1 MSRSIFSA
9 VLVALHALSASAQ
22 VNVDTTAFSAQ
33 LASGSGV
40 LQSLRPKSA
49 STFDFSPTD
58 YFPFRNGNGNYHTG
72 DLTLR
77 FRQDASANW
86 TSADTAANRNIALT
100 TSDQDGRYSTVL
112 NPALPQVG
120 STLNVTRTWSQLDGD
135 LALEFTIS
143 NNAQGSVEIGSLGFP
158 IEFNNIFTNRTAV
171 DTSNK
176 CVLVDPFIGL
186 HAGYLQ
192 VTRLTG
198 TGPELVV
205 TPLGD
210 ETKFEGWRFLTE
222 PRNAQLPYRQQTYEG
237 NYAWDVFT
245 KAFAEQ
251 EWKDAQPWNPPTSR
265 TLEVGQSM
273 TVGLRFSVAPSV
285 QEIENTVADAG
296 VPVAVGIP
304 GYVLPADLEGRL
316 FINSKQAIQSVVSDP
331 EGNINVRADADVN
344 GWKAFTLTA
353 GANAFGRSRLVVT
366 YDGGKQ
372 QVVQYHLAKDAATT
386 LEGMSNFLTTK
397 QWFTDSSDPFNR
409 SPSVLS
415 YDHEVGN
422 FVLQDQRAWIAG
434 ISDEGGAGSFLAA
447 GMKQA
452 FSPDPAEVAKMEAFV
467 NETVWGDLQFL
478 SGNKTYGVKKSL
490 FFYEPAALPDYQYS
504 TSINWNTW
512 SAWNRAA
519 AFATDRAYDYVHV
532 SNLYWS
538 LYRAGKSNPDLL
550 TQQTPEWYL
559 RQAHETVMFVYGN
572 NQVGYGD
579 VGLMGETIWGYILNS
594 LREEGL
600 TAEADEFEG
609 AMRERQTLWSTQANP
624 FGSEMAWDSTGQ
636 EGVYYWSKY
645 FNDQATADKTLA
657 SIRGFMPTIP
667 HWGYNG
673 NARRYWDFIYAG
685 KYMGIER
692 QIHHYGSGLN
702 SLPLLENYRLSSDPS
717 SLENIYDLRVGYGG
731 NQGPLSNIQEDGFGS
746 MAFHSFPE
754 DLFWDPYSGD
764 YGPNFVGHALGAAT
778 YLVQHPT
785 FGWVS
790 FGGNVVSQ
798 SGDEVTVE
806 PKDTLRKR
814 VYVSP
819 LGAYLTIDAGTVTSF
834 SYNAQAKTLSMT
846 VNAREAPEGAQAPLP
861 PRATLTVEQGSVG
874 GKVVVTEPSL
884 EETNGRY
891 VIDFAGGVEQVVK
904 LGVQ

>member
-1 MSRSIFSA
+1 
-9 VLVALHALSASAQ
+9 
-22 VNVDTTAFSAQ
+22 
-33 LASGSGV
+33 
-40 LQSLRPKSA
+40 
-49 STFDFSPTD
+49 
-58 YFPFRNGNGNYHTG
+58 
-72 DLTLR
+72 
-77 FRQDASANW
+77 
-86 TSADTAANRNIALT
+86 
-100 TSDQDGRYSTVL
+100 
-112 NPALPQVG
+112 
-120 STLNVTRTWSQLDGD
+120 
-135 LALEFTIS
+135 
-143 NNAQGSVEIGSLGFP
+143 
-158 IEFNNIFTNRTAV
+158 
-171 DTSNK
+171 
-176 CVLVDPFIGL
+176 
-186 HAGYLQ
+186 
-192 VTRLTG
+192 
-198 TGPELVV
+198 
-205 TPLGD
+205 
-210 ETKFEGWRFLTE
+210 
-222 PRNAQLPYRQQTYEG
+222 
-237 NYAWDVFT
+237 
-245 KAFAEQ
+245 
-251 EWKDAQPWNPPTSR
+251 
-265 TLEVGQSM
+265 
-273 TVGLRFSVAPSV
+273 
-285 QEIENTVADAG
+285 
-296 VPVAVGIP
+296 
-304 GYVLPADLEGRL
+304 
-316 FINSKQAIQSVVSDP
+316 
-331 EGNINVRADADVN
+331 
-344 GWKAFTLTA
+344 
-353 GANAFGRSRLVVT
+353 
-366 YDGGKQ
+366 
-372 QVVQYHLAKDAATT
+372 
-386 LEGMSNFLTTK
+386 
-397 QWFTDSSDPFNR
+397 
-409 SPSVLS
+409 
-415 YDHEVGN
+415 
-422 FVLQDQRAWIAG
+422 
-434 ISDEGGAGSFLAA
+434 
-447 GMKQA
+447 
-452 FSPDPAEVAKMEAFV
+452 
-467 NETVWGDLQFL
+467 
-478 SGNKTYGVKKSL
+478 
-490 FFYEPAALPDYQYS
+490 
-504 TSINWNTW
+504 
-512 SAWNRAA
+512 
-519 AFATDRAYDYVHV
+519 
-532 SNLYWS
+532 
-538 LYRAGKSNPDLL
+538 
-550 TQQTPEWYL
+550 
-559 RQAHETVMFVYGN
+559 MFVYGN
-572 NQVGYGD
+572 NRVGYGD

-798 SGDEVTVE
+798 SSDEVTVE

-846 VNAREAPEGAQAPLP
+846 VNAREAPEGAQVPLP

-891 VIDFAGGVEQVVK
+891 VIDFAGGAEQVVK